1 MYTLIPSP
9 HHKQRITTR
18 HKSPSKTRY
27 ITFKHTPHISQSP
40 RTTSPHDKAPYI
52 RVTPL
57 HHALCESI
65 PSMAFHQFVW
75 IAPFGPSA
83 LRPWRV
89 PFHAKRTTPLGSHA
103 AAKLL
108 IKEQVTKVSCRL
120 IVLGTSASF
129 PFCFRGLLAPV
140 RPGTAGKTCNVFR
153 GRWGNTGTLAQCLVD
168 TAWNML
174 PRLFRLIGCCLL
186 WC

>member
-1 MYTLIPSP
+1 MTKHHTYASP
-9 HHKQRITTR
+9 HCTMHYVRAFR
-18 HKSPSKTRY
+18 AWH
-27 ITFKHTPHISQSP
+27 F
-40 RTTSPHDKAPYI
+40 TSSSG
-52 RVTPL
+52 L
-57 HHALCESI
+57 HL
-65 PSMAFHQFVW
+65 
-75 IAPFGPSA
+75 SA

-120 IVLGTSASF
+120 IVLGTFASF